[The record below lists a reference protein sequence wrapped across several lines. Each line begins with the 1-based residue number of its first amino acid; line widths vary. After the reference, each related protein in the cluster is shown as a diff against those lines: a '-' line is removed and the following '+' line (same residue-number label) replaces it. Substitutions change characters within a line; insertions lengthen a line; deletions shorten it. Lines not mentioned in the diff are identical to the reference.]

1 MKNTDPSIL
10 PRLHPLCAAILLALA
25 APLAAGE
32 TSVLPTVVVT
42 ATSYAQ
48 PVQDVQASVQ
58 VISRRDIEATP
69 GVSLLDSLDQA
80 VGVDTRGSSLNGT
93 VSMRGMTSNGTLIL
107 FDGMRR
113 TQKYGSR
120 DINLYGTE
128 DVEQIEIV
136 RGPMSAL
143 YGADASGGVI
153 NVITR
158 QPKLGSGLHGGASV
172 TYGEAEGGQRETDLW
187 KGYIEY
193 GGDVLTHRL
202 SIEQR
207 NRDEYRVDRNSYAAD
222 LKGVDET
229 YITYHGGA
237 QLAPGQKLRLT
248 LERTRQDDESPGQLT
263 SAPFTRFNAYEREDR
278 DYGSLNYTGEVGP
291 GILSLDASRG
301 KSEAKTTRA
310 YPLIETTDYTQTQY
324 AGRYVLPLG
333 DHTLTLG
340 AGQQNDKLSIANNTS
355 REGDRRNDYFLAQGD
370 LRLDRDWSVLAGVR
384 HDRFNEFGNATT
396 PRLSIQYAPGN
407 WRFRAGYGEAFRAPT
422 VLEQYATFR
431 RGRFLIVGD
440 ASLQPEESRSFEIAA
455 GYSAR
460 TFSVDLAAY
469 RTRSENLITTV
480 SRPRRP
486 GDPAG
491 VTSRSVYTNVGQVT
505 IKGIELSGTWQ
516 VSDAWSLR
524 GGYERIEARDDNTG
538 ARLTGRPGSIARMS
552 VRFAQ
557 GSWSAD
563 LQGRYYFNYYNS
575 DNTIRGLNYSSDYG
589 TTDLKIGYRF
599 NKQFSLSAGVTNLFD
614 RQAPD
619 NWGAMYS
626 LEDPPTR
633 FFYLSGNYRF

>member
-1 MKNTDPSIL
+1 MKNTDPSVL
-10 PRLHPLCAAILLALA
+10 PRLHPLCAATLLALA

-32 TSVLPTVVVT
+32 TGVLPTVVVT

-69 GVSLLDSLDQA
+69 GMSLLDSLDQA

-324 AGRYVLPLG
+324 AARYVLPLG
-333 DHTLTLG
+333 EHTLTLG

-524 GGYERIEARDDNTG
+524 GGYEHIEARDDNTG
-538 ARLTGRPGSIARMS
+538 ARLTGRPGSIARMN

-599 NKQFSLSAGVTNLFD
+599 NTQFSLAAGVTNLFD
-614 RQAPD
+614 RRAPD